1 MRRKPRT
8 KKAITSDKLKA
19 ILAENIDDLKNDRIE
34 ARKANSICSN
44 ARAIV
49 AIVRTE
55 LQFAKLTGNQPA
67 RSANAFLEGKS

>member
-1 MRRKPRT
+1 MRKKTRKRKT
-8 KKAITSDKLKA
+8 VTSEELKN
-19 ILAENIDDLKNDRIE
+19 ILAENIDDLKSDRIE

-67 RSANAFLEGKS
+67 RSANAFLEGKA